1 MLSASSLLV
10 TSGGLLFEKLPYFHP
25 NNREQFYNHQRQIV
39 MPSIATLGP
48 VGSDSYQAS
57 LQYSPN
63 AEVILYNR
71 IADILAAFREGRVQY
86 ALVPVYNTREG
97 EVKEYFRLM
106 AKMEQGY
113 WVDNVV
119 LPIHLS
125 LGALSSSGKN
135 DGPITTIVG
144 RSSVFRQCDE
154 FIEENYPDATLM
166 AVHDIDEAMAAICRE
181 KKQEYAVIESEAL
194 VKKHGLKLLAREVVS
209 HNRTRFSIIS
219 REPAPISGYD
229 ATAIIT
235 RPLRDRVG
243 MLADILGEFTRRGIN
258 ILDLQSENDIQTQKL
273 RIYVEVEGHIDTP
286 LLKDALK
293 TIEATVIQ
301 EEDALKVLGSFPRVD
316 MRVKKIKSFGFIGS
330 GDMSKWFADRLE
342 NEGYQTFITGRTT
355 PLTTEAMI
363 EKVDVVLVCVPIS
376 VTAPV
381 ISNYGALLKD
391 GQALIILAGES
402 ENTIETAL
410 KATSQG
416 VEVMF
421 VHNLWGPQALTM
433 KDKNASVVRT
443 PRSGSFCSEFEA
455 FLYKHGA
462 DINHDSAQKHD
473 LLMGVSQKLPTTVSV
488 ALAMTL
494 RDHQI
499 DCNDINNHSTL
510 TSLYGILA
518 MARIHNQNPRT
529 YAEIMATTGDGRKIV
544 RSFADNIIKLIDLAE
559 QGEIAELSDIMEKN
573 KATMPQAFLQ
583 SRMKQAKAVDEVMS
597 QPSMKYA

>member
-1 MLSASSLLV
+1 
-10 TSGGLLFEKLPYFHP
+10 
-25 NNREQFYNHQRQIV
+25 
-39 MPSIATLGP
+39 MPSIATIATLGP

-57 LQYSPN
+57 RQYSPH
-63 AEVILYNR
+63 AEILLYNR
-71 IADILAAFREGRVQY
+71 IADIFAAFKEGRVQY
-86 ALVPVYNTREG
+86 AIIPVYNTREG

-106 AKMEQGY
+106 AKMDQGY
-113 WVDNVV
+113 WIDNVV

-125 LGALSSSGKN
+125 LGALSPPEKG
-135 DGPITTIVG
+135 DTVITTIVG
-144 RSSVFRQCDE
+144 RSSVFRQCEE

-166 AVHDIDEAMAAICRE
+166 AVHDIEKAMTSIRLE
-181 KKQEYAVIESEAL
+181 NKQGYAVIESEAL
-194 VKKHGLKLLAREVVS
+194 VKKHGFNLWAREVVS
-209 HNRTRFSIIS
+209 HNRTRFSIIG
-219 REPAPISGYD
+219 REPAKISGYD

-258 ILDLQSENDIQTQKL
+258 ILDLQSENDVQTQKL
-273 RIYVEVEGHIDTP
+273 RIYVEVEGHIDNP
-286 LLKDALK
+286 LLKNALD
-293 TIEATVIQ
+293 TIESIVIQ

-330 GDMSKWFADRLE
+330 GDMSKWFADRLS
-342 NEGYQTFITGRTT
+342 NEGYKTFITGRET
-355 PLTTEAMI
+355 PLTPKAMI
-363 EKVDVVLVCVPIS
+363 AKVDVVLVCVPIS

-381 ISNYGALLKD
+381 IRTFGPLLKD

-402 ENTIETAL
+402 ENTIATAL
-410 KATSQG
+410 RSTSQG

-433 KDKNASVVRT
+433 KDKNAAVVRT
-443 PRSGSFCSEFEA
+443 HRSGSFCSEFEA

-499 DCNDINNHSTL
+499 DCDDIGSHSTL

-529 YAEIMATTGDGRKIV
+529 YAEIMATAGDGRKIV
-544 RSFADNIIKLIDLAE
+544 RSFAENLVKLIDLAE
-559 QGEIAELSDIMEKN
+559 QGKIAELSEIMETN
-573 KATMPQAFLQ
+573 KATMSEAFLQ

-597 QPSMKYA
+597 KPSMKLG

>member
-1 MLSASSLLV
+1 
-10 TSGGLLFEKLPYFHP
+10 
-25 NNREQFYNHQRQIV
+25 

-48 VGSDSYQAS
+48 VGSDSYQAAR
-57 LQYSPN
+57 QYAPN
-63 AEVILYNR
+63 AEILLYNR
-71 IADILAAFREGRVQY
+71 IADIFTAFSEVKVEH
-86 ALVPVYNTREG
+86 ALIPVYNTREG

-106 AKMEQGY
+106 AKLHQGS
-113 WVDNVV
+113 WIDNVV

-125 LGALSSSGKN
+125 LGALLPPEKGKTA
-135 DGPITTIVG
+135 ITTLVG

-154 FIEENYPDATLM
+154 FIDENYPDATLM
-166 AVHDIDEAMAAICRE
+166 AVHDIEKAMAAIRLE
-181 KKQEYAVIESEAL
+181 NKQEYAVIESEEI
-194 VKKHGLKLLAREVVS
+194 VKKHGFNLWAREVVS
-209 HNRTRFSIIS
+209 HNRTRFAIIG
-219 REPAPISGYD
+219 REPAKASGYD

-273 RIYVEVEGHIDTP
+273 RIYVEVEGHRDTP
-286 LLKDALK
+286 LVKNAFD
-293 TIEATVIQ
+293 TIESTVIQ

-330 GDMSKWFADRLE
+330 GAMSKWFADRLA
-342 NEGYQTFITGRTT
+342 NEGYKTFITGRNT
-355 PLTTEAMI
+355 PLTSEAMI

-381 ISNYGALLKD
+381 IKTFGPLLKD

-402 ENTIETAL
+402 ENTIATAL
-410 KATSQG
+410 RATSQG

-433 KDKNASVVRT
+433 KDKNAAVVRT
-443 PRSGSFCSEFEA
+443 HRSGSFCSEFEA

-462 DINHDSAQKHD
+462 DINHDSAKKHD
-473 LLMGVSQKLPTTVSV
+473 LLMGVSQKLPTTISV
-488 ALAMTL
+488 ALGMTL
-494 RDHQI
+494 RDHRI
-499 DCNDINNHSTL
+499 NCDDISSHSTL

-529 YAEIMATTGDGRKIV
+529 YAEIMATAGDGRKIV
-544 RSFADNIIKLIDLAE
+544 RSFAENILQLIDLAE
-559 QGEIAELSDIMEKN
+559 QGKIAELADIMDSN
-573 KATMPQAFLQ
+573 KAIMSDAFLQ
-583 SRMKQAKAVDEVMS
+583 SRMKQAKAVDDVMS
-597 QPSMKYA
+597 QPSMKVG